1 MPTEIER
8 ISGKIARSPS
18 FDGYSL
24 WRILK
29 DVNNQIF
36 ELQRARSPIPI
47 ELGKLRA
54 VIAKAQEL
62 RQKPGLSRPVG
73 ALRPVKSRF
82 DWAASSGFDPFDF
95 VDHYRALGGCRMAVD
110 MGRAR
115 VEIRRWNEDTREAE
129 DFWVR
134 RWAVLGP
141 RERSAAAEALLLR
154 GRY

>member
-36 ELQRARSPIPI
+36 ELQRARSPVPI

-62 RQKPGLSRPVG
+62 RQKPHLSRSV
-73 ALRPVKSRF
+73 AAARSAEIRF
-82 DWAASSGFDPFDF
+82 DWTSGFDPFDF
-95 VDHYRALGGCRMAVD
+95 VDHYRALGGCRVAVD
-110 MGRAR
+110 MGRAK
-115 VEIRRWNEDTREAE
+115 VEILRWNEDTSEAE
-129 DFWVR
+129 DFWTR

-141 RERSAAAEALLLR
+141 RERSAAAQALLLR

>member
-36 ELQRARSPIPI
+36 ELQRARSPVPI

-54 VIAKAQEL
+54 VVAKAQEL
-62 RQKPGLSRPVG
+62 RQKTSLSRSVG
-73 ALRPVKSRF
+73 AARSAGTRF
-82 DWAASSGFDPFDF
+82 DWTATSVFDPFDF
-95 VDHYRALGGCRMAVD
+95 VDHYRALGGCRVAVE

-115 VEIRRWNEDTREAE
+115 VEIRQWNEDTSEAE
-129 DFWVR
+129 DFWAR
-134 RWAVLGP
+134 RWAALGP
-141 RERSAAAEALLLR
+141 RERSAAAQALLLR

>member
-36 ELQRARSPIPI
+36 ELQRTRSPVPI

-62 RQKPGLSRPVG
+62 RQKPNLSRSVEV
-73 ALRPVKSRF
+73 ARCAEIRL
-82 DWAASSGFDPFDF
+82 DWTAGSVFDPFDF
-95 VDHYRALGGCRMAVD
+95 VDHYRALGGCRVAVD

-115 VEIRRWNEDTREAE
+115 VEIRRWNEDTSEAE
-129 DFWVR
+129 DFWAR

-141 RERSAAAEALLLR
+141 RERSAATQALLLR

>member
-36 ELQRARSPIPI
+36 ELQRERSPVPI

-62 RQKPGLSRPVG
+62 RQKPSLSRSVTGHP
-73 ALRPVKSRF
+73 ADNRF
-82 DWAASSGFDPFDF
+82 DWTTVAGFDPFDF
-95 VDHYRALGGCRMAVD
+95 VDHYRALGGCRVAID
-110 MGRAR
+110 IGRAR
-115 VEIRRWNEDTREAE
+115 IEIRQWNEDTNEAE
-129 DFWVR
+129 DFWAR

-141 RERSAAAEALLLR
+141 RERSAATQALLLR